1 MADFDID
8 ADPPGWGL
16 PLGAGLPAPGAPKI
30 PWLLLSSAA
39 VLVLALV
46 SGAACFAYPYVFPKV
61 VLGTRVSQ
69 HATIR
74 EASLAWRS
82 QLAKDPAG
90 ASAMQIWKRGTP
102 STGWCRSAAPTDK
115 DPGDYLLVRP
125 NGAQEA
131 EAPSI
136 DTPPADRV
144 VTLASATWTP
154 SLKALA
160 PQLQSA
166 VLGGEQL
173 ARGTVLVELKP
184 AQSGAAVLVVSSESP
199 TDGHAGA
206 GALSL
211 APASGCLPLLGDAY
225 ATATLASPE
234 PQAVEGGR
242 YWVART
248 KTGVS
253 LLKAA
258 PCGAAGVEPLET
270 RNYPAPASLYPLLT
284 FSGAKPPVPHLL
296 FMPTEGSE
304 EAPLLLRAPSLNP
317 TALEV
322 IGPVNSNGINRAGG
336 SPVPAAD
343 IFDSFQTGLPGA
355 AAGEA
360 LVAVRWVRDGLTRYL
375 VKTNNGYS
383 FDDCANP
390 AMDRFYVIGDSCD
403 QKKVGQYLSFD
414 STQFDSIKRCRDVR
428 EPKPG
433 AFDSSLGPSPNPQ
446 RRIRTE
452 CVAERAYVHEEY
464 EDVNCDLLV
473 TPARCTGGT

>member
-8 ADPPGWGL
+8 ADPPGWGM

-30 PWLLLSSAA
+30 PWALLSGALILALA
-39 VLVLALV
+39 VL
-46 SGAACFAYPYVFPKV
+46 SGAACFAYPYVFPPV

-69 HATIR
+69 HATLR
-74 EASLAWRS
+74 EAALAWRS
-82 QLAKDPAG
+82 HLAKDPA
-90 ASAMQIWKRGTP
+90 AALAMQVWKRGTANA
-102 STGWCRSAAPTDK
+102 GWCRSAAPTDTA
-115 DPGDYLLVRP
+115 PGDYLLVRP
-125 NGAQEA
+125 SGENA
-131 EAPSI
+131 ENSTVPA
-136 DTPPADRV
+136 ADRV
-144 VTLASATWTP
+144 VTLANATWNP
-154 SLKALA
+154 ALKALA

-166 VLGGEQL
+166 ILGGEQL

-184 AQSGAAVLVVSSESP
+184 AQSGATVLIASGESP
-199 TDGHAGA
+199 TDGHANTGQV
-206 GALSL
+206 SL
-211 APASGCLPLLGDAY
+211 APAGGCLPLLGDTY
-225 ATATLASPE
+225 GTATLASPE

-248 KTGVS
+248 KTAVT

-258 PCGAAGVEPLET
+258 PCTATGVEPLET
-270 RNYPAPASLYPLLT
+270 RNYPAPASMYPLLT
-284 FSGAKPPVPHLL
+284 FAGTKPPVPHLL
-296 FMPTEGSE
+296 FMPAEGSDQ
-304 EAPLLLRAPSLNP
+304 APLLLRAPALNP
-317 TALEV
+317 SALEV
-322 IGPVNSNGINRAGG
+322 VGPVNSNGINRAGG
-336 SPVPAAD
+336 NPLPAAD
-343 IFDSFQTGLPGA
+343 VFDSFQTGLPGA
-355 AAGEA
+355 AADES

-375 VKTNNGYS
+375 VKTNNGYT

-403 QKKVGQYLSFD
+403 QKKVGQYLTFD
-414 STQFDSIKRCRDVR
+414 SSQFDSIKRCRDVR

-464 EDVNCDLLV
+464 NDVNCDLLI

>member
-16 PLGAGLPAPGAPKI
+16 PLGGGLPSPGAPKI
-30 PWLLLSSAA
+30 PWLLLSGAL
-39 VLVLALV
+39 VLVLTLA

-74 EASLAWRS
+74 EAALAWRS
-82 QLAKDPAG
+82 QLAKDPAS
-90 ASAMQIWKRGTP
+90 ALAMQVWKRGTA
-102 STGWCRSAAPTDK
+102 SAGWCRSAAATDT
-115 DPGDYLLVRP
+115 DPGDYLLVK
-125 NGAQEA
+125 
-131 EAPSI
+131 PSSEK
-136 DTPPADRV
+136 DEGPSTVPKADRV
-144 VTLASATWTP
+144 VTLASSTWTP
-154 SLKALA
+154 ALKALA
-160 PQLQSA
+160 PQLQSG

-173 ARGTVLVELKP
+173 TRGTVMVELKP
-184 AQSGAAVLVVSSESP
+184 AQSGAAVLVASSESP

-206 GALSL
+206 GQLSL

-225 ATATLASPE
+225 ANASLASPE

-248 KTGVS
+248 KTGVT

-270 RNYPAPASLYPLLT
+270 RSYPAPATLYPLLT
-284 FSGAKPPVPHLL
+284 FSGTKPPVPHLL
-296 FMPTEGSE
+296 FMPSEGSD

-317 TALEV
+317 SALEV
-322 IGPVNSNGINRAGG
+322 VGPVNSNGINRAGG
-336 SPVPAAD
+336 NPVPAAD
-343 IFDSFQTGLPGA
+343 VFDSFQTGLPGA
-355 AAGEA
+355 NPGEA

-375 VKTNNGYS
+375 VKSNNGYT

-403 QKKVGQYLSFD
+403 QKKVGQYLTFD
-414 STQFDSIKRCRDVR
+414 ASQFDSIQRCRDVR

-433 AFDSSLGPSPNPQ
+433 AFDASLGPSPNPQ

-464 EDVNCDLLV
+464 DDVNCDLLI